1 MIKTIKKG
9 DVMNNSNHLHREIKT
24 IKNQLTELKTE
35 ENDFIL
41 LMKEKQD
48 KLLNKIREIIKND
61 FPIKEGDEVI
71 TKKKYEFFRVHKTG
85 KTDRS
90 NKYLP
95 LYEDYVKG
103 KVKIYPQDD
112 FIGGRCRIEIKQE
125 YQENIVNNLN
135 DCDYGVSLEQFNE
148 LFQVIKNK

>member
-1 MIKTIKKG
+1 MFKTINNG

-24 IKNQLTELKTE
+24 IKNQLTELNTE

-48 KLLNKIREIIKND
+48 KLFNKMREIIKND

-71 TKKKYEFFRVHKTG
+71 TKKKYEFFRVYQTG
-85 KTDRS
+85 KTYRS
-90 NKYLP
+90 IKHLP

-103 KVKIYPQDD
+103 KVKIYPQDEL
-112 FIGGRCRIEIKQE
+112 GRCRIEIKQK

-135 DCDYGVSLEQFNE
+135 GCDYGVSLEQFNE